1 MSVCYVCGQELHAED
16 CAGRHS
22 IAVCAKNVSVLHE
35 RNKELTERVATL
47 TAALE
52 SSRIQCAELARERD
66 AARESE
72 RADVVEYL
80 RQWAVFCV
88 EQQHDFSARAV
99 TLAIKRGVKGGAHV
113 GAAERKRA
121 ADAKFIARFQTA
133 EYFAAKK
140 GE

>member
-35 RNKELTERVATL
+35 RNKELTERVAVL

-66 AARESE
+66 AARAAE
-72 RADVVEYL
+72 RADVVAYL
-80 RQWAVFCV
+80 RGWAAYCT
-88 EQQHDFSARAV
+88 EQHDLSGRGV
-99 TLAIKRGVKGGAHV
+99 VLAIRRDVKGGAHA
-113 GAAERKRA
+113 GAAKA
-121 ADAKFIARFQTA
+121 MARL
-133 EYFAAKK
+133 EEIMED
-140 GE
+140 GR